1 MISLSRLCVFCSFFF
16 FFVEQKKVDTFF
28 HNFFTSRAD
37 GIFYDML
44 SLLSRRAKKSSTTI
58 TTAVAGAGRS
68 FFRSSSC
75 SSSSS
80 NATTTRT
87 TTTEYKQLK
96 DFFPATASSSSSSSS
111 SSSGRTLV
119 VRDDDNSANNN
130 NNNNNNNRRRR
141 RTAYIETYG
150 CQMNTSDSEVVMSVL
165 TANGYD
171 IIDSISAAEK
181 KKKKKK
187 NEVKDEEEEDDD
199 GEEQVPSTA
208 TMPEVILV
216 NTCAIRDKA
225 EERVKTRLRQF
236 RSMKTTSPS
245 SSVFSK
251 DFNISNNNNNNNNK
265 KAVIGVLGCM
275 GERIKGELLK
285 KDSKG
290 VRLADIV
297 AGPDSYRDLPRL
309 IENAISSSNND
320 NRQSKKN
327 TNDGGNE
334 SLVTSSSSRKRFEPK
349 ITETMNVELS
359 TTETYSEIF
368 PMRRGKVEDMS
379 TSAFVTIQRGCDNM
393 CAFCI
398 VPFTRGRERSRD
410 SASILEEAKKRFYE
424 ENARE
429 IVLLGQNVNSYSDK
443 TYVVAAAGKEE
454 NSSSSNTAARTTTSN
469 GVYAEGFK
477 SVYVP
482 SRNQEYDF
490 AKLLKDVCAISPELR
505 VRFTSPHPKDFPD
518 NLLQTIAETP
528 NASKLLHM
536 PAQSGSTTALERMNR
551 GYSRE
556 AYLNLIDKAKAIIPD
571 VAFSSDFISGFC
583 GETEEEHND
592 TLSLLKRVQ
601 YEQAFTFAYSL
612 RDKTAASKKLIDDV
626 PEEVKQRRLAE
637 VIETFREAAKEKAKG
652 EIGKTHL
659 VLVEGTSKRD
669 DEKCTGRADNGKRV
683 VFMNENGEKSSKK
696 GEYVEVRI
704 REAGVN
710 TLIGDFVKKTTA
722 KAFYEANGGKAWYA

>member
-1 MISLSRLCVFCSFFF
+1 MLSSIIRRGRRGAGRERRAFLVLSRLLR
-16 FFVEQKKVDTFF
+16 
-28 HNFFTSRAD
+28 N
-37 GIFYDML
+37 
-44 SLLSRRAKKSSTTI
+44 
-58 TTAVAGAGRS
+58 
-68 FFRSSSC
+68 
-75 SSSSS
+75 
-80 NATTTRT
+80 
-87 TTTEYKQLK
+87 
-96 DFFPATASSSSSSSS
+96 ASSSSSSSS
-111 SSSGRTLV
+111 SFEREQHQHRLNALTPKN
-119 VRDDDNSANNN
+119 DEFFPK
-130 NNNNNNNRRRR
+130 R

-150 CQMNTSDSEVVMSVL
+150 CQMNSADSEVIAAVL
-165 TANGYD
+165 TAHGYE
-171 IIDSISAAEK
+171 IIEESKEKMISSFSCT
-181 KKKKKK
+181 
-187 NEVKDEEEEDDD
+187 
-199 GEEQVPSTA
+199 P
-208 TMPEVILV
+208 PEVILV

-236 RSMKTTSPS
+236 RSDTT
-245 SSVFSK
+245 K
-251 DFNISNNNNNNNNK
+251 KSNNSTREKK
-265 KAVIGVLGCM
+265 KAIIGVLGCM
-275 GERIKGELLK
+275 GERIKGDLLK

-309 IENAISSSNND
+309 IENAIVLNNSSNNSIGKKEKKKKEEDDD
-320 NRQSKKN
+320 NEEKN
-327 TNDGGNE
+327 E
-334 SLVTSSSSRKRFEPK
+334 KRFEPK

-368 PMRRGKVEDMS
+368 PMRRGRVEDMS

-443 TYVVAAAGKEE
+443 THAAAAEE
-454 NSSSSNTAARTTTSN
+454 ESSSSNDTATTTTSN
-469 GVYAEGFK
+469 EVYAEGFK

-482 SRNQEYDF
+482 SRNHEYDF

-518 NLLQTIAETP
+518 NLLQTISDTP

-536 PAQSGSTTALERMNR
+536 PAQSGSTSALERMNR

-556 AYLNLIDKAKAIIPD
+556 AYMNLIDKAKAIIPD

-583 GETEEEHND
+583 GETEEEHKD
-592 TLSLLKRVQ
+592 TISLLKRVQ

-612 RDKTAASKKLIDDV
+612 REKTAASKKLTDDV

-669 DEKCTGRADNGKRV
+669 DAKATGRADNGKRV
-683 VFMNENGEKSSKK
+683 VFMNNEESKK

-722 KAFYEANGGKAWYA
+722 KAFYDANAGKAWYA

>member
-1 MISLSRLCVFCSFFF
+1 MKKQEERKKESFSSKKERKKRLMLSSSCIRRGQRRALSRCLLRNASLKSSSFSFASSSTRGRERRQLF
-16 FFVEQKKVDTFF
+16 KEEQKPEQQHDDDTFF
-28 HNFFTSRAD
+28 PEKN
-37 GIFYDML
+37 
-44 SLLSRRAKKSSTTI
+44 
-58 TTAVAGAGRS
+58 
-68 FFRSSSC
+68 
-75 SSSSS
+75 
-80 NATTTRT
+80 
-87 TTTEYKQLK
+87 E
-96 DFFPATASSSSSSSS
+96 
-111 SSSGRTLV
+111 
-119 VRDDDNSANNN
+119 
-130 NNNNNNNRRRR
+130 R

-150 CQMNTSDSEVVMSVL
+150 CQMNAADSEVIAAVL
-165 TANGYD
+165 TSHGYE
-171 IIDSISAAEK
+171 IIESKEKMISMTS
-181 KKKKKK
+181 
-187 NEVKDEEEEDDD
+187 
-199 GEEQVPSTA
+199 P
-208 TMPEVILV
+208 PEVILV

-236 RSMKTTSPS
+236 RSDTTKKS
-245 SSVFSK
+245 SFSTQQK
-251 DFNISNNNNNNNNK
+251 KKK

-275 GERIKGELLK
+275 GERIKGDLLK

-309 IENAISSSNND
+309 IENAISNNNSNNSIGKKEKKKKKEDDD
-320 NRQSKKN
+320 NEEKN
-327 TNDGGNE
+327 DDGNE
-334 SLVTSSSSRKRFEPK
+334 SSRKRFEPK

-368 PMRRGKVEDMS
+368 PMRRGRVEDMS

-443 TYVVAAAGKEE
+443 SHAAAAEE
-454 NSSSSNTAARTTTSN
+454 ESSSSSSNTATTTTSN
-469 GVYAEGFK
+469 EVYAEGFK

-482 SRNQEYDF
+482 SRNHEYDF

-518 NLLQTIAETP
+518 NLLQTISDTP

-536 PAQSGSTTALERMNR
+536 PAQSGSTSALERMNR

-556 AYLNLIDKAKAIIPD
+556 AYMNLIDKAKAIIPD

-583 GETEEEHND
+583 GETEEEHKD
-592 TLSLLKRVQ
+592 TISLLKRVQ

-612 RDKTAASKKLIDDV
+612 REKTAASKKLTDDV

-669 DEKCTGRADNGKRV
+669 DAKATGRADNGKRV
-683 VFMNENGEKSSKK
+683 VFMNNDESKK
-696 GEYVEVRI
+696 GEYAEVRI

-722 KAFYEANGGKAWYA
+722 KAFYDANAGKAWYA

>member
-1 MISLSRLCVFCSFFF
+1 MKKQPPSKKKKEKILMLSSFIGRGQRRAFLELSR
-16 FFVEQKKVDTFF
+16 
-28 HNFFTSRAD
+28 
-37 GIFYDML
+37 
-44 SLLSRRAKKSSTTI
+44 SLR
-58 TTAVAGAGRS
+58 
-68 FFRSSSC
+68 
-75 SSSSS
+75 
-80 NATTTRT
+80 N
-87 TTTEYKQLK
+87 
-96 DFFPATASSSSSSSS
+96 ASSSSSFSFASSS
-111 SSSGRTLV
+111 TRRERRQLFKEEQKPSEQH
-119 VRDDDNSANNN
+119 DDITFFPEKNK
-130 NNNNNNNRRRR
+130 R

-150 CQMNTSDSEVVMSVL
+150 CQMNAADSEVIAAVL
-165 TANGYD
+165 TSHGYE
-171 IIDSISAAEK
+171 IIESKEKMISMTS
-181 KKKKKK
+181 
-187 NEVKDEEEEDDD
+187 
-199 GEEQVPSTA
+199 P
-208 TMPEVILV
+208 PEVILV

-236 RSMKTTSPS
+236 RSNTTKKS
-245 SSVFSK
+245 SFSTHQK
-251 DFNISNNNNNNNNK
+251 KK

-275 GERIKGELLK
+275 GERIKGDLLK

-309 IENAISSSNND
+309 IENAISNNNSSNSIGKKEKKKEKREDDD
-320 NRQSKKN
+320 NEEKN
-327 TNDGGNE
+327 E
-334 SLVTSSSSRKRFEPK
+334 KRFEPK

-368 PMRRGKVEDMS
+368 PMRRGRVEDMS

-443 TYVVAAAGKEE
+443 THAAAAEE
-454 NSSSSNTAARTTTSN
+454 ESSSSSNTATTTTSN
-469 GVYAEGFK
+469 EVYAEGFK

-482 SRNQEYDF
+482 SRNHEYDF

-518 NLLQTIAETP
+518 NLLQTISDTP

-536 PAQSGSTTALERMNR
+536 PAQSGSTSALERMNR

-556 AYLNLIDKAKAIIPD
+556 AYMNLIDKAKAIIPD

-583 GETEEEHND
+583 GETEEEHKD
-592 TLSLLKRVQ
+592 TISLLKRVQ

-612 RDKTAASKKLIDDV
+612 REKTAASKKLTDDV

-669 DEKCTGRADNGKRV
+669 DAKATGRADNGKRV
-683 VFMNENGEKSSKK
+683 VFMNNEESKK
-696 GEYVEVRI
+696 GEYAEVRI

-722 KAFYEANGGKAWYA
+722 KAFYDANAGKAWYA

>member
-1 MISLSRLCVFCSFFF
+1 MLSSIIRRGRRGAGRERRAFLVLSRLLR
-16 FFVEQKKVDTFF
+16 
-28 HNFFTSRAD
+28 N
-37 GIFYDML
+37 
-44 SLLSRRAKKSSTTI
+44 
-58 TTAVAGAGRS
+58 
-68 FFRSSSC
+68 
-75 SSSSS
+75 
-80 NATTTRT
+80 
-87 TTTEYKQLK
+87 
-96 DFFPATASSSSSSSS
+96 ASSSSSSSS
-111 SSSGRTLV
+111 SFEREQHQHRLNALTPKN
-119 VRDDDNSANNN
+119 DEFFPK
-130 NNNNNNNRRRR
+130 R

-150 CQMNTSDSEVVMSVL
+150 CQMNAADSEVIAAVL
-165 TANGYD
+165 TSHGYV
-171 IIDSISAAEK
+171 IIESKEKMISMTS
-181 KKKKKK
+181 
-187 NEVKDEEEEDDD
+187 
-199 GEEQVPSTA
+199 P
-208 TMPEVILV
+208 PEVILV

-236 RSMKTTSPS
+236 RSNTTKKSNS
-245 SSVFSK
+245 STQQK
-251 DFNISNNNNNNNNK
+251 KK

-275 GERIKGELLK
+275 GERIKGDLLK

-309 IENAISSSNND
+309 IENAISNNSSSN
-320 NRQSKKN
+320 SIGEKEKKKEKKE
-327 TNDGGNE
+327 DDENE
-334 SLVTSSSSRKRFEPK
+334 EKNEKRFEPK

-368 PMRRGKVEDMS
+368 PMRRGRVEDMS

-443 TYVVAAAGKEE
+443 THAAAAEE
-454 NSSSSNTAARTTTSN
+454 ESSSSSNTATTTTSN
-469 GVYAEGFK
+469 EVYAEGFK

-482 SRNQEYDF
+482 SRNHEYDF

-518 NLLQTIAETP
+518 NLLQTISDTP

-536 PAQSGSTTALERMNR
+536 PAQSGSTSALERMNR

-556 AYLNLIDKAKAIIPD
+556 AYMNLIDKAKAIIPD

-583 GETEEEHND
+583 GETEEEHKD
-592 TLSLLKRVQ
+592 TISLLKRVQ

-612 RDKTAASKKLIDDV
+612 REKTAASKKLTDDV

-669 DEKCTGRADNGKRV
+669 DAKATGRADNGKRV
-683 VFMNENGEKSSKK
+683 VFMNNEESKK
-696 GEYVEVRI
+696 GEYAEVRI

-722 KAFYEANGGKAWYA
+722 KAFYDANAGKAWYT

>member
-1 MISLSRLCVFCSFFF
+1 
-16 FFVEQKKVDTFF
+16 
-28 HNFFTSRAD
+28 
-37 GIFYDML
+37 ML
-44 SLLSRRAKKSSTTI
+44 SSCIRRGQRRAL
-58 TTAVAGAGRS
+58 GL
-68 FFRSSSC
+68 SC
-75 SSSSS
+75 LLR
-80 NATTTRT
+80 N
-87 TTTEYKQLK
+87 
-96 DFFPATASSSSSSSS
+96 ASSSSSFSFASSS
-111 SSSGRTLV
+111 TRERRQLFKEEQKPEQH
-119 VRDDDNSANNN
+119 DDDTFFPEKNE
-130 NNNNNNNRRRR
+130 R

-150 CQMNTSDSEVVMSVL
+150 CQMNAADSEVIAAVL
-165 TANGYD
+165 TANGYE
-171 IIDSISAAEK
+171 IIESKEKMISMTS
-181 KKKKKK
+181 
-187 NEVKDEEEEDDD
+187 
-199 GEEQVPSTA
+199 P
-208 TMPEVILV
+208 PEVILV

-236 RSMKTTSPS
+236 RSNTTKKS
-245 SSVFSK
+245 SFSTHQK
-251 DFNISNNNNNNNNK
+251 KK

-275 GERIKGELLK
+275 GERIKGDLLK

-309 IENAISSSNND
+309 IENAISNNSSSN
-320 NRQSKKN
+320 SIGEKEKKKEKKE
-327 TNDGGNE
+327 DDENE
-334 SLVTSSSSRKRFEPK
+334 EKNEKRFEPK

-368 PMRRGKVEDMS
+368 PMRRGRVEDMS

-443 TYVVAAAGKEE
+443 THAAAAEE
-454 NSSSSNTAARTTTSN
+454 ESSSSNTAITTTSN
-469 GVYAEGFK
+469 KVYAEGFK

-482 SRNQEYDF
+482 SRNHEYDF

-518 NLLQTIAETP
+518 NLLQTISDTP

-536 PAQSGSTTALERMNR
+536 PAQSGSTSALERMNR

-556 AYLNLIDKAKAIIPD
+556 AYMNLIDKAKAIIPD

-583 GETEEEHND
+583 GETEEEHKD
-592 TLSLLKRVQ
+592 TISLLKRVQ

-612 RDKTAASKKLIDDV
+612 REKTAASKKLTDDV

-669 DEKCTGRADNGKRV
+669 DAKATGRADNGKRV
-683 VFMNENGEKSSKK
+683 VFMNNEESKK
-696 GEYVEVRI
+696 GEYAEVRI

-722 KAFYEANGGKAWYA
+722 KAFYDANAGKAWYA

>member
-1 MISLSRLCVFCSFFF
+1 MLSSIIRRGRRGAGRERRAFLVLSRLLR
-16 FFVEQKKVDTFF
+16 
-28 HNFFTSRAD
+28 N
-37 GIFYDML
+37 
-44 SLLSRRAKKSSTTI
+44 
-58 TTAVAGAGRS
+58 
-68 FFRSSSC
+68 
-75 SSSSS
+75 
-80 NATTTRT
+80 
-87 TTTEYKQLK
+87 
-96 DFFPATASSSSSSSS
+96 ASSSSSSSS
-111 SSSGRTLV
+111 SFEREQHQHRLNALTPKN
-119 VRDDDNSANNN
+119 DEFFPK
-130 NNNNNNNRRRR
+130 R

-150 CQMNTSDSEVVMSVL
+150 CQMNAADSEVIAAVL
-165 TANGYD
+165 TSHGYV
-171 IIDSISAAEK
+171 IIESKEKMISMTS
-181 KKKKKK
+181 
-187 NEVKDEEEEDDD
+187 
-199 GEEQVPSTA
+199 P
-208 TMPEVILV
+208 PEVILV

-236 RSMKTTSPS
+236 RSDTTKKS
-245 SSVFSK
+245 SFSTQQK
-251 DFNISNNNNNNNNK
+251 KKK

-275 GERIKGELLK
+275 GERIKGDLLK

-309 IENAISSSNND
+309 IENAILLNNSSDSIG
-320 NRQSKKN
+320 KKEKKKKKE
-327 TNDGGNE
+327 DDENE
-334 SLVTSSSSRKRFEPK
+334 EKNEKRFEPK

-368 PMRRGKVEDMS
+368 PMRRGRVEDMS

-443 TYVVAAAGKEE
+443 THAAAAEE
-454 NSSSSNTAARTTTSN
+454 ESSSSSNTATTTTSN
-469 GVYAEGFK
+469 EVYAEGFK

-482 SRNQEYDF
+482 SRNHEYDF

-518 NLLQTIAETP
+518 NLLQTISDTP

-536 PAQSGSTTALERMNR
+536 PAQSGSTSALERMNR

-556 AYLNLIDKAKAIIPD
+556 AYMNLIDKAKAIIPD

-583 GETEEEHND
+583 GETEEEHKD
-592 TLSLLKRVQ
+592 TISLLKRVQ

-612 RDKTAASKKLIDDV
+612 REKTAASKKLTDDV

-669 DEKCTGRADNGKRV
+669 DAKATGRADNGKRV
-683 VFMNENGEKSSKK
+683 VFMNNEESKK
-696 GEYVEVRI
+696 GEYAEVRI

-722 KAFYEANGGKAWYA
+722 KAFYDANAGKAWYT

>member
-1 MISLSRLCVFCSFFF
+1 MKKQPPSKKKKEKILMLSSFIGRGQRRAFLELSR
-16 FFVEQKKVDTFF
+16 
-28 HNFFTSRAD
+28 
-37 GIFYDML
+37 
-44 SLLSRRAKKSSTTI
+44 SLR
-58 TTAVAGAGRS
+58 
-68 FFRSSSC
+68 
-75 SSSSS
+75 
-80 NATTTRT
+80 N
-87 TTTEYKQLK
+87 
-96 DFFPATASSSSSSSS
+96 ASSSSSFSFASSS
-111 SSSGRTLV
+111 TRRERRQLFKEEQKPSEQH
-119 VRDDDNSANNN
+119 DDITFFPEKNK
-130 NNNNNNNRRRR
+130 R

-150 CQMNTSDSEVVMSVL
+150 CQMNAADSEVIAAVL
-165 TANGYD
+165 TSHGYE
-171 IIDSISAAEK
+171 IIESKEKMISMTS
-181 KKKKKK
+181 
-187 NEVKDEEEEDDD
+187 
-199 GEEQVPSTA
+199 P
-208 TMPEVILV
+208 PEVILV

-236 RSMKTTSPS
+236 RSNTTKKS
-245 SSVFSK
+245 SFSTHQK
-251 DFNISNNNNNNNNK
+251 KK

-275 GERIKGELLK
+275 GERIKGDLLK

-309 IENAISSSNND
+309 IENAISNNNSSNSIGKKEKKKEKREDDD
-320 NRQSKKN
+320 NEEKN
-327 TNDGGNE
+327 E
-334 SLVTSSSSRKRFEPK
+334 KRFEPK

-368 PMRRGKVEDMS
+368 PMRRGRVEDMS

-443 TYVVAAAGKEE
+443 THAAAAEE
-454 NSSSSNTAARTTTSN
+454 ESSSSSNTATTTTSN
-469 GVYAEGFK
+469 EVYAEGFK

-482 SRNQEYDF
+482 SRNHEYDF

-518 NLLQTIAETP
+518 NLLQTISDTP

-536 PAQSGSTTALERMNR
+536 PAQSGSTSALERMNR

-556 AYLNLIDKAKAIIPD
+556 AYMNLIDKAKAIIPD

-583 GETEEEHND
+583 GETEEEHKD
-592 TLSLLKRVQ
+592 TISLLKRVQ

-612 RDKTAASKKLIDDV
+612 REKTAASKKLTDDV

-669 DEKCTGRADNGKRV
+669 DAKATGRADNGKRV
-683 VFMNENGEKSSKK
+683 VFMNNDESKK
-696 GEYVEVRI
+696 GEYAEVRI

-722 KAFYEANGGKAWYA
+722 KAFYDANAGKAWYA

>member
-1 MISLSRLCVFCSFFF
+1 MLSSCIGRGQRRALGLSSCLLRNASLSSSFSFASSSTRRERRQLF
-16 FFVEQKKVDTFF
+16 KEEQKPEQQHDDDTFF
-28 HNFFTSRAD
+28 PEKN
-37 GIFYDML
+37 
-44 SLLSRRAKKSSTTI
+44 
-58 TTAVAGAGRS
+58 
-68 FFRSSSC
+68 
-75 SSSSS
+75 
-80 NATTTRT
+80 
-87 TTTEYKQLK
+87 E
-96 DFFPATASSSSSSSS
+96 
-111 SSSGRTLV
+111 
-119 VRDDDNSANNN
+119 
-130 NNNNNNNRRRR
+130 R

-150 CQMNTSDSEVVMSVL
+150 CQMNAADSEVIAAVL
-165 TANGYD
+165 TSHGYE
-171 IIDSISAAEK
+171 IIESKEKMISMTS
-181 KKKKKK
+181 
-187 NEVKDEEEEDDD
+187 
-199 GEEQVPSTA
+199 P
-208 TMPEVILV
+208 PEVILV

-236 RSMKTTSPS
+236 RSDTTKKS
-245 SSVFSK
+245 SFSTQQK
-251 DFNISNNNNNNNNK
+251 KKK

-275 GERIKGELLK
+275 GERIKGDLLK

-309 IENAISSSNND
+309 IENAISNNNCNNSIGKKEKKKEKREDDD
-320 NRQSKKN
+320 NEEKN
-327 TNDGGNE
+327 E
-334 SLVTSSSSRKRFEPK
+334 KRFEPK

-368 PMRRGKVEDMS
+368 PMRRGRVEDMS

-443 TYVVAAAGKEE
+443 SHAAAAEE
-454 NSSSSNTAARTTTSN
+454 ESSSSSSNTATTTTSN
-469 GVYAEGFK
+469 EVYAEGFK

-482 SRNQEYDF
+482 SRNHEYDF

-518 NLLQTIAETP
+518 NLLQTISDTP
-528 NASKLLHM
+528 NTSKLLHM
-536 PAQSGSTTALERMNR
+536 PAQSGSTSALERMNR

-556 AYLNLIDKAKAIIPD
+556 AYMNLIDKAKAIIPD

-583 GETEEEHND
+583 GETEEEHKD
-592 TLSLLKRVQ
+592 TISLLKRVQ

-612 RDKTAASKKLIDDV
+612 REKTAASKKLTDDV

-669 DEKCTGRADNGKRV
+669 DAKATGRADNGKRV
-683 VFMNENGEKSSKK
+683 VFMNNDESKK
-696 GEYVEVRI
+696 GEYAEVRI

-722 KAFYEANGGKAWYA
+722 KAFYDANAGKAWYA

>member
-1 MISLSRLCVFCSFFF
+1 
-16 FFVEQKKVDTFF
+16 
-28 HNFFTSRAD
+28 
-37 GIFYDML
+37 
-44 SLLSRRAKKSSTTI
+44 
-58 TTAVAGAGRS
+58 
-68 FFRSSSC
+68 
-75 SSSSS
+75 
-80 NATTTRT
+80 
-87 TTTEYKQLK
+87 
-96 DFFPATASSSSSSSS
+96 
-111 SSSGRTLV
+111 
-119 VRDDDNSANNN
+119 
-130 NNNNNNNRRRR
+130 
-141 RTAYIETYG
+141 
-150 CQMNTSDSEVVMSVL
+150 
-165 TANGYD
+165 
-171 IIDSISAAEK
+171 
-181 KKKKKK
+181 
-187 NEVKDEEEEDDD
+187 
-199 GEEQVPSTA
+199 
-208 TMPEVILV
+208 
-216 NTCAIRDKA
+216 
-225 EERVKTRLRQF
+225 
-236 RSMKTTSPS
+236 
-245 SSVFSK
+245 
-251 DFNISNNNNNNNNK
+251 
-265 KAVIGVLGCM
+265 
-275 GERIKGELLK
+275 
-285 KDSKG
+285 
-290 VRLADIV
+290 
-297 AGPDSYRDLPRL
+297 
-309 IENAISSSNND
+309 
-320 NRQSKKN
+320 
-327 TNDGGNE
+327 
-334 SLVTSSSSRKRFEPK
+334 
-349 ITETMNVELS
+349 
-359 TTETYSEIF
+359 
-368 PMRRGKVEDMS
+368 MRRGKVEDMS

-612 RDKTAASKKLIDDV
+612 REKTAASKKLIDDV

>member
-1 MISLSRLCVFCSFFF
+1 MLSSIIRRGRRGAGRERRAFLVLSRLLR
-16 FFVEQKKVDTFF
+16 
-28 HNFFTSRAD
+28 N
-37 GIFYDML
+37 
-44 SLLSRRAKKSSTTI
+44 
-58 TTAVAGAGRS
+58 
-68 FFRSSSC
+68 
-75 SSSSS
+75 
-80 NATTTRT
+80 
-87 TTTEYKQLK
+87 
-96 DFFPATASSSSSSSS
+96 ASSSSSSSS
-111 SSSGRTLV
+111 SFEREQHQHRLNALTPKN
-119 VRDDDNSANNN
+119 DEFFPK
-130 NNNNNNNRRRR
+130 R

-150 CQMNTSDSEVVMSVL
+150 CQMNAADSEVIAAVL
-165 TANGYD
+165 TSHGYV
-171 IIDSISAAEK
+171 IIESKEKMISMTS
-181 KKKKKK
+181 
-187 NEVKDEEEEDDD
+187 
-199 GEEQVPSTA
+199 P
-208 TMPEVILV
+208 PEVILV

-236 RSMKTTSPS
+236 RSNTTKKSNS
-245 SSVFSK
+245 STQQK
-251 DFNISNNNNNNNNK
+251 KK

-275 GERIKGELLK
+275 GERIKGDLLK

-309 IENAISSSNND
+309 IENAILLNNSSDSIGKKEKKKKEEDDD
-320 NRQSKKN
+320 NEEKN
-327 TNDGGNE
+327 E
-334 SLVTSSSSRKRFEPK
+334 KRFEPK

-368 PMRRGKVEDMS
+368 PMRRGRVEDMS

-443 TYVVAAAGKEE
+443 THAAAAEE
-454 NSSSSNTAARTTTSN
+454 ESSSSSNTATTTTSN
-469 GVYAEGFK
+469 EVYAEGFK

-482 SRNQEYDF
+482 SRNHEYDF

-518 NLLQTIAETP
+518 NLLQTISDTP

-536 PAQSGSTTALERMNR
+536 PAQSGSTSALERMNR

-556 AYLNLIDKAKAIIPD
+556 AYMNLIDKAKAIIPD

-583 GETEEEHND
+583 GETEEEHKD
-592 TLSLLKRVQ
+592 TISLLKRVQ

-612 RDKTAASKKLIDDV
+612 REKTAASKKLTDDV

-669 DEKCTGRADNGKRV
+669 DAKATGRADNGKRV
-683 VFMNENGEKSSKK
+683 VFMNNEESKK
-696 GEYVEVRI
+696 GEYAEVRI

-722 KAFYEANGGKAWYA
+722 KAFYDANAGKAWYT

>member
-1 MISLSRLCVFCSFFF
+1 MKKQPPSKKKKEKISMLSSFIGRGQRRAFLELSR
-16 FFVEQKKVDTFF
+16 
-28 HNFFTSRAD
+28 
-37 GIFYDML
+37 
-44 SLLSRRAKKSSTTI
+44 SLR
-58 TTAVAGAGRS
+58 
-68 FFRSSSC
+68 
-75 SSSSS
+75 
-80 NATTTRT
+80 N
-87 TTTEYKQLK
+87 
-96 DFFPATASSSSSSSS
+96 ASSSSSFSFASSS
-111 SSSGRTLV
+111 TRRERRQLFKEEQKPSEQH
-119 VRDDDNSANNN
+119 DDITFFPEKNK
-130 NNNNNNNRRRR
+130 R

-150 CQMNTSDSEVVMSVL
+150 CQMNAADSEVIAAVL
-165 TANGYD
+165 TSHGYE
-171 IIDSISAAEK
+171 IIESKEKMISMTS
-181 KKKKKK
+181 
-187 NEVKDEEEEDDD
+187 
-199 GEEQVPSTA
+199 P
-208 TMPEVILV
+208 PEVILV

-236 RSMKTTSPS
+236 RSNTTKKS
-245 SSVFSK
+245 SFSTHQK
-251 DFNISNNNNNNNNK
+251 KK

-275 GERIKGELLK
+275 GERIKGDLLK

-309 IENAISSSNND
+309 IENAISNNNSSNSIGKKEKKKEKREDDD
-320 NRQSKKN
+320 NEEKN
-327 TNDGGNE
+327 E
-334 SLVTSSSSRKRFEPK
+334 KRFEPK

-368 PMRRGKVEDMS
+368 PMRRGRVEDMS

-443 TYVVAAAGKEE
+443 THAAAAEE
-454 NSSSSNTAARTTTSN
+454 ESSSSSSNTATTTTSN
-469 GVYAEGFK
+469 EVYAEGFK

-482 SRNQEYDF
+482 SRNHEYDF

-518 NLLQTIAETP
+518 NLLQTISDTP

-536 PAQSGSTTALERMNR
+536 PAQSGSTSALERMNR

-556 AYLNLIDKAKAIIPD
+556 AYMNLIDKAKAIIPD

-583 GETEEEHND
+583 GETEEEHKD
-592 TLSLLKRVQ
+592 TISLLKRVQ

-612 RDKTAASKKLIDDV
+612 REKTAASKKLTDDV

-669 DEKCTGRADNGKRV
+669 DAKATGRADNGKRV
-683 VFMNENGEKSSKK
+683 VFMNNDESKK
-696 GEYVEVRI
+696 GEYAEVRI

-722 KAFYEANGGKAWYA
+722 KAFYDANAGKAWYA

>member
-1 MISLSRLCVFCSFFF
+1 MLSSIIRRGRRGAGRERRAFLGLSRLLR
-16 FFVEQKKVDTFF
+16 
-28 HNFFTSRAD
+28 NA
-37 GIFYDML
+37 
-44 SLLSRRAKKSSTTI
+44 SL
-58 TTAVAGAGRS
+58 
-68 FFRSSSC
+68 
-75 SSSSS
+75 
-80 NATTTRT
+80 
-87 TTTEYKQLK
+87 
-96 DFFPATASSSSSSSS
+96 SSSSSSFE
-111 SSSGRTLV
+111 RRQREQHQHRLNTLTTKN
-119 VRDDDNSANNN
+119 DEFFPK
-130 NNNNNNNRRRR
+130 R

-150 CQMNTSDSEVVMSVL
+150 CQMNAADSEVIAAVL
-165 TANGYD
+165 TSHGYV
-171 IIDSISAAEK
+171 IIESKEKMISMTS
-181 KKKKKK
+181 
-187 NEVKDEEEEDDD
+187 
-199 GEEQVPSTA
+199 P
-208 TMPEVILV
+208 PEVILV

-236 RSMKTTSPS
+236 RSNTTKKSNS
-245 SSVFSK
+245 STQQK
-251 DFNISNNNNNNNNK
+251 KK

-275 GERIKGELLK
+275 GERIKGDLLK

-309 IENAISSSNND
+309 IENAILLNNSSDSIG
-320 NRQSKKN
+320 KKEKKKKKE
-327 TNDGGNE
+327 DDENE
-334 SLVTSSSSRKRFEPK
+334 EKNEKRFEPK

-368 PMRRGKVEDMS
+368 PMRRGRVEDMS

-443 TYVVAAAGKEE
+443 SHAAAAEE
-454 NSSSSNTAARTTTSN
+454 ESSSSSNTATTTTSN
-469 GVYAEGFK
+469 EVYAEGFK

-482 SRNQEYDF
+482 SRNHEYDF

-518 NLLQTIAETP
+518 NLLQTISDTP

-536 PAQSGSTTALERMNR
+536 PAQSGSTSALERMNR

-556 AYLNLIDKAKAIIPD
+556 AYMNLIDKAKAIIPD

-583 GETEEEHND
+583 GETEEEHKD
-592 TLSLLKRVQ
+592 TISLLKRVQ

-612 RDKTAASKKLIDDV
+612 REKTAASKKLTDDV

-669 DEKCTGRADNGKRV
+669 DAKATGRADNGKRV
-683 VFMNENGEKSSKK
+683 VFMNNDESKK
-696 GEYVEVRI
+696 GEYAEVRI

-722 KAFYEANGGKAWYA
+722 KAFYDANAGKAWYA

>member
-1 MISLSRLCVFCSFFF
+1 M
-16 FFVEQKKVDTFF
+16 
-28 HNFFTSRAD
+28 TS
-37 GIFYDML
+37 
-44 SLLSRRAKKSSTTI
+44 
-58 TTAVAGAGRS
+58 
-68 FFRSSSC
+68 
-75 SSSSS
+75 
-80 NATTTRT
+80 
-87 TTTEYKQLK
+87 
-96 DFFPATASSSSSSSS
+96 P
-111 SSSGRTLV
+111 
-119 VRDDDNSANNN
+119 
-130 NNNNNNNRRRR
+130 
-141 RTAYIETYG
+141 
-150 CQMNTSDSEVVMSVL
+150 
-165 TANGYD
+165 
-171 IIDSISAAEK
+171 
-181 KKKKKK
+181 
-187 NEVKDEEEEDDD
+187 
-199 GEEQVPSTA
+199 
-208 TMPEVILV
+208 PEVILV

-236 RSMKTTSPS
+236 RSDTTKKS
-245 SSVFSK
+245 SFSTQQK
-251 DFNISNNNNNNNNK
+251 KKK

-275 GERIKGELLK
+275 GERIKGDLLK

-309 IENAISSSNND
+309 IENAISNNNSNNSIGKKEKKKKKEDDD
-320 NRQSKKN
+320 NEEKN
-327 TNDGGNE
+327 DDGNE
-334 SLVTSSSSRKRFEPK
+334 SSRKRFEPK

-368 PMRRGKVEDMS
+368 PMRRGRVEDMS

-443 TYVVAAAGKEE
+443 THAAAAEE
-454 NSSSSNTAARTTTSN
+454 ESSSSSNTATTTTSN
-469 GVYAEGFK
+469 EVYAEGFK

-482 SRNQEYDF
+482 SRNHEYDF

-612 RDKTAASKKLIDDV
+612 RAKTAASKKLLDDV

-637 VIETFREAAKEKAKG
+637 VIETFREAAKDKAKC

>member
-1 MISLSRLCVFCSFFF
+1 MLSSIIRRGRRGAGRERRAFLVLSRLLR
-16 FFVEQKKVDTFF
+16 
-28 HNFFTSRAD
+28 N
-37 GIFYDML
+37 
-44 SLLSRRAKKSSTTI
+44 
-58 TTAVAGAGRS
+58 
-68 FFRSSSC
+68 
-75 SSSSS
+75 
-80 NATTTRT
+80 
-87 TTTEYKQLK
+87 
-96 DFFPATASSSSSSSS
+96 ASSSSSSSS
-111 SSSGRTLV
+111 SFEREQHQHRLNALTPKN
-119 VRDDDNSANNN
+119 DEFFPK
-130 NNNNNNNRRRR
+130 R

-150 CQMNTSDSEVVMSVL
+150 CQMNAADSEVIAAVL
-165 TANGYD
+165 TSHGYV
-171 IIDSISAAEK
+171 IIESKEKMISMTS
-181 KKKKKK
+181 
-187 NEVKDEEEEDDD
+187 
-199 GEEQVPSTA
+199 P
-208 TMPEVILV
+208 PEVILV

-236 RSMKTTSPS
+236 RSNTTKKSNS
-245 SSVFSK
+245 STQQK
-251 DFNISNNNNNNNNK
+251 KK

-275 GERIKGELLK
+275 GERIKGDLLK

-309 IENAISSSNND
+309 IENAIVLNNSSNNSIGKKEKKKKEEDDD
-320 NRQSKKN
+320 NEEKN
-327 TNDGGNE
+327 E
-334 SLVTSSSSRKRFEPK
+334 KRFEPK

-368 PMRRGKVEDMS
+368 PMRRGRVEDMS

-443 TYVVAAAGKEE
+443 THAAAAEE
-454 NSSSSNTAARTTTSN
+454 ESSSSSNTATTTTSN
-469 GVYAEGFK
+469 EVYAEGFK

-482 SRNQEYDF
+482 SRNHEYDF

-518 NLLQTIAETP
+518 NLLQTISDTP

-536 PAQSGSTTALERMNR
+536 PAQSGSTSALERMNR

-556 AYLNLIDKAKAIIPD
+556 AYMNLIDKAKAIIPD

-583 GETEEEHND
+583 GETEEEHKD
-592 TLSLLKRVQ
+592 TISLLKRVQ

-612 RDKTAASKKLIDDV
+612 REKTAASKKLTDDV

-669 DEKCTGRADNGKRV
+669 DAKATGRADNGKRV
-683 VFMNENGEKSSKK
+683 VFMNNEESKK
-696 GEYVEVRI
+696 GEYAEVRI

-722 KAFYEANGGKAWYA
+722 KAFYDANAGKAWYA

>member
-1 MISLSRLCVFCSFFF
+1 MRMMVLTMKTMTTMTTTTTTTPRTARGAWSSFPPWWRWWWSSAAATFSRH
-16 FFVEQKKVDTFF
+16 QNDKVAPGVS
-28 HNFFTSRAD
+28 SR
-37 GIFYDML
+37 
-44 SLLSRRAKKSSTTI
+44 
-58 TTAVAGAGRS
+58 
-68 FFRSSSC
+68 

-80 NATTTRT
+80 
-87 TTTEYKQLK
+87 
-96 DFFPATASSSSSSSS
+96 
-111 SSSGRTLV
+111 
-119 VRDDDNSANNN
+119 ANFGGAKP
-130 NNNNNNNRRRR
+130 RKRK
-141 RTAYIETYG
+141 RTAYVETYG
-150 CQMNTSDSEVVMSVL
+150 CQMNVSDSEVVASVL
-165 TANGYD
+165 TAQGYELVD
-171 IIDSISAAEK
+171 FTNTQRAG
-181 KKKKKK
+181 
-187 NEVKDEEEEDDD
+187 N
-199 GEEQVPSTA
+199 PTM
-208 TMPEVILV
+208 MPEVILV

-236 RSMKTTSPS
+236 RSMKSPPPHHHWS
-245 SSVFSK
+245 SLATKSTNTNTNETV
-251 DFNISNNNNNNNNK
+251 I
-265 KAVIGVLGCM
+265 IGVLGCM

-285 KDSKG
+285 KDAKG

-309 IENAISSSNND
+309 IENAILSNSSSI
-320 NRQSKKN
+320 RKEKKGERILDDKDGN
-327 TNDGGNE
+327 T
-334 SLVTSSSSRKRFEPK
+334 SPSSRKRFEPK

-368 PMRRGKVEDMS
+368 PMRRGRVEDMS

-410 SASILEEAKKRFYE
+410 SASILEEAKRRFYE

-443 TYVVAAAGKEE
+443 TCSAEE
-454 NSSSSNTAARTTTSN
+454 SPSSTTITAAKTN
-469 GVYAEGFK
+469 AVYAEGFK

-482 SRNQEYDF
+482 IRNQDYDF

-536 PAQSGSTTALERMNR
+536 PAQSGSTSVLERMNR

-583 GETEEEHND
+583 GETEEEHED
-592 TLSLLKRVQ
+592 TISLLKQVQ

-612 RDKTAASKKLIDDV
+612 REKTAASKKLTDDV
-626 PEEVKQRRLAE
+626 PEETKQRRLAE
-637 VIETFREAAKEKAKG
+637 VIETFREVAKEKAKG

-659 VLVEGTSKRD
+659 VLVEGVSKRD
-669 DEKCTGRADNGKRV
+669 DTKATGRADNGKRV
-683 VFMNENGEKSSKK
+683 VFMNEDEKSKK
-696 GEYVEVRI
+696 GEYAEVRI

-722 KAFYEANGGKAWYA
+722 KAFYEANGGRAWYF

>member
-1 MISLSRLCVFCSFFF
+1 MLSSIIRRGRRGAGRERRAFLVLSRLLR
-16 FFVEQKKVDTFF
+16 
-28 HNFFTSRAD
+28 N
-37 GIFYDML
+37 
-44 SLLSRRAKKSSTTI
+44 
-58 TTAVAGAGRS
+58 
-68 FFRSSSC
+68 
-75 SSSSS
+75 
-80 NATTTRT
+80 
-87 TTTEYKQLK
+87 
-96 DFFPATASSSSSSSS
+96 ASSSSSSSS
-111 SSSGRTLV
+111 SFEREQHQHRLNALTPKN
-119 VRDDDNSANNN
+119 DEFFPK
-130 NNNNNNNRRRR
+130 R

-150 CQMNTSDSEVVMSVL
+150 CQMNAADSEVIAAVL
-165 TANGYD
+165 TSHGYV
-171 IIDSISAAEK
+171 IIESKEKMISMTS
-181 KKKKKK
+181 
-187 NEVKDEEEEDDD
+187 
-199 GEEQVPSTA
+199 P
-208 TMPEVILV
+208 PEVILV

-236 RSMKTTSPS
+236 RSNTTKKSNS
-245 SSVFSK
+245 STQQK
-251 DFNISNNNNNNNNK
+251 KK

-275 GERIKGELLK
+275 GERIKGDLLK

-309 IENAISSSNND
+309 IENAILLNNSSDSIG
-320 NRQSKKN
+320 KKEKKKKKE
-327 TNDGGNE
+327 DDENE
-334 SLVTSSSSRKRFEPK
+334 EKNEKRFEPK

-368 PMRRGKVEDMS
+368 PMRRGRVEDMS

-443 TYVVAAAGKEE
+443 THAAAAEE
-454 NSSSSNTAARTTTSN
+454 ESSSSSNTATTTTSN
-469 GVYAEGFK
+469 EVYAEGFK

-482 SRNQEYDF
+482 SRNHEYDF

-518 NLLQTIAETP
+518 NLLQTISDTP

-536 PAQSGSTTALERMNR
+536 PAQSGSTSALERMNR

-556 AYLNLIDKAKAIIPD
+556 AYMNLIDKAKAIIPD

-583 GETEEEHND
+583 GETEEEHKD
-592 TLSLLKRVQ
+592 TISLLKRVQ

-612 RDKTAASKKLIDDV
+612 REKTAASKKLTDDV

-669 DEKCTGRADNGKRV
+669 DAKATGRADNGKRV
-683 VFMNENGEKSSKK
+683 VFMNNEESKK

-722 KAFYEANGGKAWYA
+722 KAFYDANAGKAWYT

>member
-1 MISLSRLCVFCSFFF
+1 MIFFF
-16 FFVEQKKVDTFF
+16 WRRVDRQT
-28 HNFFTSRAD
+28 HINVTNDMS
-37 GIFYDML
+37 ML
-44 SLLSRRAKKSSTTI
+44 SLLSLRRAKKSSTGI
-58 TTAVAGAGRS
+58 TAAVASAGRS
-68 FFRSSSC
+68 VLFFSSSSFFQS

-87 TTTEYKQLK
+87 RTTTEYKQLK
-96 DFFPATASSSSSSSS
+96 DFFPASSSSSSR
-111 SSSGRTLV
+111 RTLV
-119 VRDDDNSANNN
+119 VRDDDNSANDNN
-130 NNNNNNNRRRR
+130 NNNNNRR

-187 NEVKDEEEEDDD
+187 KKKNEVKDEEEEDDD
-199 GEEQVPSTA
+199 DGGQQVPSTA

-245 SSVFSK
+245 SSSSVFSK
-251 DFNISNNNNNNNNK
+251 DFNTSNNNNNNNK

-290 VRLADIV
+290 VRLVDIV

-334 SLVTSSSSRKRFEPK
+334 TLVTSSSSRKRFEPK

-454 NSSSSNTAARTTTSN
+454 NASSSNTAAKTTTSN

-612 RDKTAASKKLIDDV
+612 RAKTAASKKLLDDV

-637 VIETFREAAKEKAKG
+637 VIETFREAAKDKAKG

>member
-1 MISLSRLCVFCSFFF
+1 MFVSEKKVKGSNTDEKKKKKKTFSPSKKKKEKISMLSSFIRRGRRRALGLSRSMRNASLSSSFSFASSSTRRERRQLF
-16 FFVEQKKVDTFF
+16 KEEQKPEQHDDTFF
-28 HNFFTSRAD
+28 PPEKN
-37 GIFYDML
+37 
-44 SLLSRRAKKSSTTI
+44 
-58 TTAVAGAGRS
+58 
-68 FFRSSSC
+68 
-75 SSSSS
+75 
-80 NATTTRT
+80 
-87 TTTEYKQLK
+87 E
-96 DFFPATASSSSSSSS
+96 
-111 SSSGRTLV
+111 
-119 VRDDDNSANNN
+119 
-130 NNNNNNNRRRR
+130 R

-150 CQMNTSDSEVVMSVL
+150 CQMNAADSEVIAAVL
-165 TANGYD
+165 TSHGYE
-171 IIDSISAAEK
+171 IIESKEKMISMTS
-181 KKKKKK
+181 
-187 NEVKDEEEEDDD
+187 
-199 GEEQVPSTA
+199 P
-208 TMPEVILV
+208 PEVILV

-236 RSMKTTSPS
+236 RSNTTKKS
-245 SSVFSK
+245 SFSTHQK
-251 DFNISNNNNNNNNK
+251 KK

-275 GERIKGELLK
+275 GERIKGDLLK

-309 IENAISSSNND
+309 IENAISNNNSSNSIGKKENKKEKREDDD
-320 NRQSKKN
+320 NEEKN
-327 TNDGGNE
+327 E
-334 SLVTSSSSRKRFEPK
+334 KRFEPK

-368 PMRRGKVEDMS
+368 PMRRGRVEDMS

-443 TYVVAAAGKEE
+443 THAAAAEE
-454 NSSSSNTAARTTTSN
+454 ESSSSSSNTATTTTSN
-469 GVYAEGFK
+469 EVYAEGFK

-482 SRNQEYDF
+482 SRNHEYDF

-518 NLLQTIAETP
+518 NLLQTISDTP

-536 PAQSGSTTALERMNR
+536 PAQSGSTSALERMNR

-556 AYLNLIDKAKAIIPD
+556 AYMNLIDKAKAIIPD

-583 GETEEEHND
+583 GETEEEHKD
-592 TLSLLKRVQ
+592 TISLLKRVQ

-612 RDKTAASKKLIDDV
+612 REKTAASKKLTDDV

-669 DEKCTGRADNGKRV
+669 DAKATGRADNGKRV
-683 VFMNENGEKSSKK
+683 VFMNNEESKK
-696 GEYVEVRI
+696 GEYAEVRI

-722 KAFYEANGGKAWYA
+722 KAFYDANAGKAWYA

>member
-1 MISLSRLCVFCSFFF
+1 MLSSIIRRGRRGAGRERRAFLVLSRLLR
-16 FFVEQKKVDTFF
+16 
-28 HNFFTSRAD
+28 N
-37 GIFYDML
+37 
-44 SLLSRRAKKSSTTI
+44 
-58 TTAVAGAGRS
+58 
-68 FFRSSSC
+68 
-75 SSSSS
+75 
-80 NATTTRT
+80 
-87 TTTEYKQLK
+87 
-96 DFFPATASSSSSSSS
+96 ASSSSSSSS
-111 SSSGRTLV
+111 SFEREQHQHRLNALTPKN
-119 VRDDDNSANNN
+119 DEFFPK
-130 NNNNNNNRRRR
+130 R

-150 CQMNTSDSEVVMSVL
+150 CQMNAADSEVIAAVL
-165 TANGYD
+165 TSHGYV
-171 IIDSISAAEK
+171 IIESKEKMISMTS
-181 KKKKKK
+181 
-187 NEVKDEEEEDDD
+187 
-199 GEEQVPSTA
+199 P
-208 TMPEVILV
+208 PEVILV

-236 RSMKTTSPS
+236 RSNTTKKSNS
-245 SSVFSK
+245 STQQK
-251 DFNISNNNNNNNNK
+251 KK

-275 GERIKGELLK
+275 GERIKGDLLK

-309 IENAISSSNND
+309 IENAILLNNSSDSIG
-320 NRQSKKN
+320 KKEKKKKKE
-327 TNDGGNE
+327 DDENE
-334 SLVTSSSSRKRFEPK
+334 EKNEKRFEPK

-368 PMRRGKVEDMS
+368 PMRRGRVEDMS

-443 TYVVAAAGKEE
+443 THAAAAEE
-454 NSSSSNTAARTTTSN
+454 ESSSSSNTATTTTSN
-469 GVYAEGFK
+469 EVYAEGFK

-482 SRNQEYDF
+482 SRNHEYDF

-518 NLLQTIAETP
+518 NLLQTISDTP

-536 PAQSGSTTALERMNR
+536 PAQSGSTSALERMNR

-556 AYLNLIDKAKAIIPD
+556 AYMNLIDKAKAIIPD

-583 GETEEEHND
+583 GETEEEHKD
-592 TLSLLKRVQ
+592 TISLLKRVQ

-612 RDKTAASKKLIDDV
+612 REKTAASKKLTDDV

-669 DEKCTGRADNGKRV
+669 DAKATGRADNGKRV
-683 VFMNENGEKSSKK
+683 VFMNNEESKK
-696 GEYVEVRI
+696 GEYAEVRI

-722 KAFYEANGGKAWYA
+722 KAFYDANAGKAWYT

>member
-1 MISLSRLCVFCSFFF
+1 
-16 FFVEQKKVDTFF
+16 
-28 HNFFTSRAD
+28 
-37 GIFYDML
+37 
-44 SLLSRRAKKSSTTI
+44 
-58 TTAVAGAGRS
+58 
-68 FFRSSSC
+68 
-75 SSSSS
+75 
-80 NATTTRT
+80 
-87 TTTEYKQLK
+87 
-96 DFFPATASSSSSSSS
+96 
-111 SSSGRTLV
+111 
-119 VRDDDNSANNN
+119 
-130 NNNNNNNRRRR
+130 
-141 RTAYIETYG
+141 
-150 CQMNTSDSEVVMSVL
+150 MNTSDSEVVMSVL

-245 SSVFSK
+245 SSSSVFSK
-251 DFNISNNNNNNNNK
+251 DFNMSNNNNNSNK

-275 GERIKGELLK
+275 GERLKGELLK

-334 SLVTSSSSRKRFEPK
+334 TLVTSSSSRKRFEPK

-443 TYVVAAAGKEE
+443 TYVVAAAGEEE
-454 NSSSSNTAARTTTSN
+454 NASSSNTAAKTTTSN

-612 RDKTAASKKLIDDV
+612 REKTAASKKLIDDV

-637 VIETFREAAKEKAKG
+637 VIETFREAAKDKAKG

-669 DEKCTGRADNGKRV
+669 DKKCTGRADNGKRV
-683 VFMNENGEKSSKK
+683 VFMNEDGGKSSKK

>member
-1 MISLSRLCVFCSFFF
+1 MLSSCIRRGQRRAFGLSCLLRNASFSSSFSF
-16 FFVEQKKVDTFF
+16 ASSSTRRERRQLFKEEQKPEQPHDDDTFF
-28 HNFFTSRAD
+28 PEKN
-37 GIFYDML
+37 
-44 SLLSRRAKKSSTTI
+44 
-58 TTAVAGAGRS
+58 
-68 FFRSSSC
+68 
-75 SSSSS
+75 
-80 NATTTRT
+80 
-87 TTTEYKQLK
+87 E
-96 DFFPATASSSSSSSS
+96 
-111 SSSGRTLV
+111 
-119 VRDDDNSANNN
+119 
-130 NNNNNNNRRRR
+130 R

-150 CQMNTSDSEVVMSVL
+150 CQMNAADSEVIAAVL
-165 TANGYD
+165 TANGYE
-171 IIDSISAAEK
+171 IIESKEKMISMTS
-181 KKKKKK
+181 
-187 NEVKDEEEEDDD
+187 
-199 GEEQVPSTA
+199 P
-208 TMPEVILV
+208 PEVILV

-236 RSMKTTSPS
+236 RSNTTKKSNS
-245 SSVFSK
+245 STQQK
-251 DFNISNNNNNNNNK
+251 KK

-275 GERIKGELLK
+275 GERIKGDLLK

-309 IENAISSSNND
+309 IENAISNNSSSN
-320 NRQSKKN
+320 SIGEKEKKKEKKE
-327 TNDGGNE
+327 DDENE
-334 SLVTSSSSRKRFEPK
+334 EKNEKRFEPK

-368 PMRRGKVEDMS
+368 PMRRGRVEDMS

-443 TYVVAAAGKEE
+443 THAAAAEE
-454 NSSSSNTAARTTTSN
+454 ESSSSNTAITTTSN
-469 GVYAEGFK
+469 KVYAEGFK

-482 SRNQEYDF
+482 SRNHEYDF

-518 NLLQTIAETP
+518 NLLQTISDTP

-536 PAQSGSTTALERMNR
+536 PAQSGSTSALERMNR

-556 AYLNLIDKAKAIIPD
+556 AYMNLIDKAKAIIPD

-583 GETEEEHND
+583 GETEEEHKD
-592 TLSLLKRVQ
+592 TISLLKRVQ

-612 RDKTAASKKLIDDV
+612 REKTAASKKLTDDV

-669 DEKCTGRADNGKRV
+669 DAKATGRADNGKRV
-683 VFMNENGEKSSKK
+683 VFMNNEESKK
-696 GEYVEVRI
+696 GEYAEVRI

-722 KAFYEANGGKAWYA
+722 KAFYDANAGKAWYT

>member
-1 MISLSRLCVFCSFFF
+1 
-16 FFVEQKKVDTFF
+16 
-28 HNFFTSRAD
+28 
-37 GIFYDML
+37 
-44 SLLSRRAKKSSTTI
+44 
-58 TTAVAGAGRS
+58 
-68 FFRSSSC
+68 
-75 SSSSS
+75 
-80 NATTTRT
+80 
-87 TTTEYKQLK
+87 
-96 DFFPATASSSSSSSS
+96 
-111 SSSGRTLV
+111 
-119 VRDDDNSANNN
+119 
-130 NNNNNNNRRRR
+130 
-141 RTAYIETYG
+141 
-150 CQMNTSDSEVVMSVL
+150 MNVSDSEVVASVL
-165 TANGYD
+165 TAQGYELVD
-171 IIDSISAAEK
+171 FKRA
-181 KKKKKK
+181 
-187 NEVKDEEEEDDD
+187 
-199 GEEQVPSTA
+199 GEQHQNA
-208 TMPEVILV
+208 TTMMMMPEVILV

-236 RSMKTTSPS
+236 RSMKSPPHHS
-245 SSVFSK
+245 SLATKST
-251 DFNISNNNNNNNNK
+251 NTNTNET
-265 KAVIGVLGCM
+265 VIGVLGCM

-285 KDSKG
+285 KDAKG

-309 IENAISSSNND
+309 IENAILSNSSSS
-320 NRQSKKN
+320 RKEKKGERILDDKDGN
-327 TNDGGNE
+327 T
-334 SLVTSSSSRKRFEPK
+334 SPSSRKRFEPK

-368 PMRRGKVEDMS
+368 PMRRGRVEDMS

-443 TYVVAAAGKEE
+443 TCSAEE
-454 NSSSSNTAARTTTSN
+454 SSSSTTITAAKTN
-469 GVYAEGFK
+469 AVYAEGFK

-482 SRNQEYDF
+482 IRNQDYDF

-536 PAQSGSTTALERMNR
+536 PAQSGSTSVLERMNR

-583 GETEEEHND
+583 GETEEEHED
-592 TLSLLKRVQ
+592 TISLLKQVQ

-612 RDKTAASKKLIDDV
+612 REKTAASKKLTDDV
-626 PEEVKQRRLAE
+626 PEETKQRRLAE
-637 VIETFREAAKEKAKG
+637 VIETFREVAKEKAKG

-659 VLVEGTSKRD
+659 VLVEGVSKRD
-669 DEKCTGRADNGKRV
+669 DTKATGRADNGKRV
-683 VFMNENGEKSSKK
+683 VFMNEDEKSKK
-696 GEYVEVRI
+696 GEYAEVRI

-722 KAFYEANGGKAWYA
+722 KAFYEANGGRAWYF

>member
-1 MISLSRLCVFCSFFF
+1 
-16 FFVEQKKVDTFF
+16 
-28 HNFFTSRAD
+28 
-37 GIFYDML
+37 ML
-44 SLLSRRAKKSSTTI
+44 SSCIRRGQRRAL
-58 TTAVAGAGRS
+58 GL
-68 FFRSSSC
+68 SC
-75 SSSSS
+75 LLR
-80 NATTTRT
+80 N
-87 TTTEYKQLK
+87 
-96 DFFPATASSSSSSSS
+96 ASSSSSFSFASSS
-111 SSSGRTLV
+111 TRERRQLFKEEQKPEQH
-119 VRDDDNSANNN
+119 DDDTFFPEKNE
-130 NNNNNNNRRRR
+130 R

-150 CQMNTSDSEVVMSVL
+150 CQMNAADSEVIAAVL
-165 TANGYD
+165 TANGYE
-171 IIDSISAAEK
+171 IIESKEKMISMTS
-181 KKKKKK
+181 
-187 NEVKDEEEEDDD
+187 
-199 GEEQVPSTA
+199 P
-208 TMPEVILV
+208 PEVILV

-236 RSMKTTSPS
+236 RSNTTKKS
-245 SSVFSK
+245 SFSTHQK
-251 DFNISNNNNNNNNK
+251 KK

-275 GERIKGELLK
+275 GERIKGDLLK

-309 IENAISSSNND
+309 IENAISNNSSSN
-320 NRQSKKN
+320 SIGEKEKKKEKKE
-327 TNDGGNE
+327 DDENE
-334 SLVTSSSSRKRFEPK
+334 EKNEKRFEPK

-368 PMRRGKVEDMS
+368 PMRRGRVEDMS

-443 TYVVAAAGKEE
+443 THAAAAEE
-454 NSSSSNTAARTTTSN
+454 ESSSSNTAITTTSN
-469 GVYAEGFK
+469 KVYAEGFK

-482 SRNQEYDF
+482 SRNHEYDF

-518 NLLQTIAETP
+518 NLLQTIAKTP

-536 PAQSGSTTALERMNR
+536 PAQSGSTSVLERMNR

-583 GETEEEHND
+583 GETEEEHED
-592 TLSLLKRVQ
+592 TISLLKQVQ

-612 RDKTAASKKLIDDV
+612 REKTAASKKLTDDV
-626 PEEVKQRRLAE
+626 PEETKQRRLAE
-637 VIETFREAAKEKAKG
+637 VIETFREVAKEKAKS

-659 VLVEGTSKRD
+659 VLVEGVSKRD
-669 DEKCTGRADNGKRV
+669 DTKATGRADNGKRV
-683 VFMNENGEKSSKK
+683 VFMNEDEKSKK
-696 GEYVEVRI
+696 GEYAEVRI

-722 KAFYEANGGKAWYA
+722 KAFYEANGGRAWYF

>member
-1 MISLSRLCVFCSFFF
+1 
-16 FFVEQKKVDTFF
+16 
-28 HNFFTSRAD
+28 
-37 GIFYDML
+37 
-44 SLLSRRAKKSSTTI
+44 
-58 TTAVAGAGRS
+58 
-68 FFRSSSC
+68 
-75 SSSSS
+75 
-80 NATTTRT
+80 
-87 TTTEYKQLK
+87 
-96 DFFPATASSSSSSSS
+96 
-111 SSSGRTLV
+111 
-119 VRDDDNSANNN
+119 
-130 NNNNNNNRRRR
+130 
-141 RTAYIETYG
+141 
-150 CQMNTSDSEVVMSVL
+150 
-165 TANGYD
+165 
-171 IIDSISAAEK
+171 
-181 KKKKKK
+181 
-187 NEVKDEEEEDDD
+187 
-199 GEEQVPSTA
+199 
-208 TMPEVILV
+208 
-216 NTCAIRDKA
+216 
-225 EERVKTRLRQF
+225 VKTRLRQF
-236 RSMKTTSPS
+236 RSNTTKKS
-245 SSVFSK
+245 SFSTHQK
-251 DFNISNNNNNNNNK
+251 KK

-275 GERIKGELLK
+275 GERIKGDLLK

-309 IENAISSSNND
+309 IENAISNNSSSN
-320 NRQSKKN
+320 SIGEKEKKKEKKE
-327 TNDGGNE
+327 DDENE
-334 SLVTSSSSRKRFEPK
+334 EKNEKRFEPK

-368 PMRRGKVEDMS
+368 PMRRGRVEDMS

-443 TYVVAAAGKEE
+443 SHAAAAEE
-454 NSSSSNTAARTTTSN
+454 ESSSSSSNTATTTTSN
-469 GVYAEGFK
+469 EVYAEGFK

-482 SRNQEYDF
+482 SRNHEYDF

-518 NLLQTIAETP
+518 NLLQTISDTP

-536 PAQSGSTTALERMNR
+536 PAQSGSTSALERMNR

-556 AYLNLIDKAKAIIPD
+556 AYMNLIDKAKAIIPD

-583 GETEEEHND
+583 GETEEEHKD
-592 TLSLLKRVQ
+592 TISLLKRVQ

-612 RDKTAASKKLIDDV
+612 REKTAASKKLTDDV

-669 DEKCTGRADNGKRV
+669 DAKATGRADNGKRV
-683 VFMNENGEKSSKK
+683 VFMNNEESKK
-696 GEYVEVRI
+696 GEYAEVRI

-722 KAFYEANGGKAWYA
+722 KAFYDANAGKAWYA

>member
-1 MISLSRLCVFCSFFF
+1 M
-16 FFVEQKKVDTFF
+16 
-28 HNFFTSRAD
+28 
-37 GIFYDML
+37 
-44 SLLSRRAKKSSTTI
+44 TTKMMTKMTMM
-58 TTAVAGAGRS
+58 TTTPRTRGAW
-68 FFRSSSC
+68 

-80 NATTTRT
+80 LSASRWWWSSKAAALTSHRQNVVFAPKESSLR
-87 TTTEYKQLK
+87 
-96 DFFPATASSSSSSSS
+96 SSSSSSS
-111 SSSGRTLV
+111 
-119 VRDDDNSANNN
+119 ANNGGGGGGGALKPRQ
-130 NNNNNNNRRRR
+130 RRK
-141 RTAYIETYG
+141 RTVHVETYG
-150 CQMNTSDSEVVMSVL
+150 CQMNVSDSEVVASVL
-165 TANGYD
+165 TAHGYELVD
-171 IIDSISAAEK
+171 FTTQRAAF
-181 KKKKKK
+181 
-187 NEVKDEEEEDDD
+187 
-199 GEEQVPSTA
+199 GENNA
-208 TMPEVILV
+208 TTTTTTNMPEVILV

-236 RSMKTTSPS
+236 RSMKSQVPPPHDS
-245 SSVFSK
+245 SSSLVVGATTTTTKSA
-251 DFNISNNNNNNNNK
+251 NNTNAN
-265 KAVIGVLGCM
+265 ATVIIGVLGCM

-285 KDSKG
+285 KDAKG
-290 VRLADIV
+290 ARLADIV

-309 IENAISSSNND
+309 IENAILSNSSSS
-320 NRQSKKN
+320 RKEKKGERIIRDDTDGN
-327 TNDGGNE
+327 T
-334 SLVTSSSSRKRFEPK
+334 SPSSRKRFEPK

-368 PMRRGKVEDMS
+368 PMRRGRVEDMS

-410 SASILEEAKKRFYE
+410 SASIVEEAKKRFYE

-443 TYVVAAAGKEE
+443 TCSAEE
-454 NSSSSNTAARTTTSN
+454 SPSSTTITAAKTN
-469 GVYAEGFK
+469 AVYAEGFK

-482 SRNQEYDF
+482 IRNQDYDF

-518 NLLQTIAETP
+518 NLLQTIAKTP

-536 PAQSGSTTALERMNR
+536 PAQSGSTSVLERMNR

-583 GETEEEHND
+583 GETEEEHED
-592 TLSLLKRVQ
+592 TISLLKQVQ

-612 RDKTAASKKLIDDV
+612 REKTAASKKLTDDV
-626 PEEVKQRRLAE
+626 PEETKQRRLAE
-637 VIETFREAAKEKAKG
+637 VIETFREVAKEKAKG

-659 VLVEGTSKRD
+659 VLVEGVSKRD
-669 DEKCTGRADNGKRV
+669 DTKATGRADNGKRV
-683 VFMNENGEKSSKK
+683 VFMNEDEKSKK
-696 GEYVEVRI
+696 GEYAEVRI

-722 KAFYEANGGKAWYA
+722 KAFYEANGGRAWYF

>member
-1 MISLSRLCVFCSFFF
+1 MKKQQRREEEDIFPQRKRKKRL
-16 FFVEQKKVDTFF
+16 
-28 HNFFTSRAD
+28 
-37 GIFYDML
+37 ML
-44 SLLSRRAKKSSTTI
+44 SSFIRRGQRRAL
-58 TTAVAGAGRS
+58 GL
-68 FFRSSSC
+68 SC
-75 SSSSS
+75 LLR
-80 NATTTRT
+80 N
-87 TTTEYKQLK
+87 
-96 DFFPATASSSSSSSS
+96 ASSSSFSFASSST
-111 SSSGRTLV
+111 RERRQLLEEQKPEQH
-119 VRDDDNSANNN
+119 DDKFFPEKNK
-130 NNNNNNNRRRR
+130 R

-150 CQMNTSDSEVVMSVL
+150 CQMNAADSEVIAAVL
-165 TANGYD
+165 TANGYE
-171 IIDSISAAEK
+171 IIESKEK
-181 KKKKKK
+181 MILT
-187 NEVKDEEEEDDD
+187 
-199 GEEQVPSTA
+199 S
-208 TMPEVILV
+208 PEVILV

-236 RSMKTTSPS
+236 RS
-245 SSVFSK
+245 
-251 DFNISNNNNNNNNK
+251 NNTKNSINTQKKK

-275 GERIKGELLK
+275 GERIKGDLLK

-309 IENAISSSNND
+309 IENAILLNNSSNSIGKKEKKKEKKEDDD
-320 NRQSKKN
+320 NEEKN
-327 TNDGGNE
+327 E
-334 SLVTSSSSRKRFEPK
+334 KRFEPK

-368 PMRRGKVEDMS
+368 PMRRGRVEDMS

-410 SASILEEAKKRFYE
+410 SASILEEAKKRFHE

-443 TYVVAAAGKEE
+443 SHAAAAEE
-454 NSSSSNTAARTTTSN
+454 ESSSSSNTTTTTTSN
-469 GVYAEGFK
+469 EVYAEGFK

-482 SRNQEYDF
+482 SRNHEYDF

-518 NLLQTIAETP
+518 NLLQTISDTP

-536 PAQSGSTTALERMNR
+536 PAQSGSTSALERMNR

-556 AYLNLIDKAKAIIPD
+556 AYMNLIDKAKAIIPD

-583 GETEEEHND
+583 GETEEEHKD
-592 TLSLLKRVQ
+592 TISLLKRVQ

-612 RDKTAASKKLIDDV
+612 REKTAASKKLTDDV

-669 DEKCTGRADNGKRV
+669 DAKATGRADNGKRV
-683 VFMNENGEKSSKK
+683 VFMNNEESKK
-696 GEYVEVRI
+696 GEYAEVRI

-722 KAFYEANGGKAWYA
+722 KAFYDANAGKAWYA